1 MSSAGET
8 HQVEN
13 YNNLLL
19 CLKFSFI
26 LNMNKALWE
35 KSVRNNLGVCMMSAR
50 EESLNKVNSGAA
62 RTAKLTEAPPSLDL
76 LLVRSSKP
84 AKQHL
89 KFQIVNGLST
99 V

>member
-1 MSSAGET
+1 
-8 HQVEN
+8 
-13 YNNLLL
+13 
-19 CLKFSFI
+19 
-26 LNMNKALWE
+26 MNKHSGE

-50 EESLNKVNSGAA
+50 EQSLNKVNSGAA
-62 RTAKLTEAPPSLDL
+62 RTAKLTEAPPSLDF

-89 KFQIVNGLST
+89 KFQIVDGLST